1 MSELRRVDGNALGG
15 VLSEIFAADL
25 TMATSTCAGCRGVSP
40 LAILHVY
47 LDAPGAVA
55 RCPGC
60 GAVQVRLVRSAT
72 RYWLDLSGIRVM
84 EIPRDGIPGQD
95 PPTEKSSQAHERP
108 A

>member
-25 TMATSTCAGCRGVSP
+25 TMATTTCAGCRGVAA
-40 LAILHVY
+40 LAVLHVY

-60 GAVQVRLVRSAT
+60 DAVQLRVVSNET
-72 RYWLDLSGIRVM
+72 HTWLDLTGIRVL
-84 EIPRDGIPGQD
+84 EIPHG
-95 PPTEKSSQAHERP
+95 TSSA
-108 A
+108 